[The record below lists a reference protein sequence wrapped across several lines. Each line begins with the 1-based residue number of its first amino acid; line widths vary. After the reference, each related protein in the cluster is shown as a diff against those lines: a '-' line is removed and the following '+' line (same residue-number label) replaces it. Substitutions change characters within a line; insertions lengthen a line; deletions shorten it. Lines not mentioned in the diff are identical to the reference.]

1 MFPSIRRALAV
12 IVLVILHLAHSTEAF
27 IDVIA
32 RDFNALTRKVTAYH
46 ILLPPKS
53 DEVALSLKQSIRNR
67 VNPPKG
73 SDKEPVYVV
82 DAFSAAAE
90 RYSRDEETAVRG
102 GLLGTLAPQ
111 GYCRA
116 RELDA
121 ACFQVPLGE
130 VCGPIESDYGYHLLL
145 VTERTNC
152 PKLDGQNTRISRAPD
167 GSVLLEGSNTQE
179 SKKVGTVLFQQVGF
193 WLGASLAGGIVAELA
208 AKASDAIPTL
218 P

>member
-12 IVLVILHLAHSTEAF
+12 IVLSILHLERPTVAF

-32 RDFNALTRKVTAYH
+32 RDFNALTRKVTAHH
-46 ILLPPKS
+46 ILLPKS

-73 SDKEPVYVV
+73 SDKEPIYIV

-116 RELDA
+116 KELDA

-152 PKLDGQNTRISRAPD
+152 PKLDGQNTRISRALD
-167 GSVLLEGSNTQE
+167 ESVLLEGSNIQE
-179 SKKVGTVLFQQVGF
+179 SRQVGMVLFQQVGF
-193 WLGASLAGGIVAELA
+193 WLGASFAGGIVAELA
-208 AKASDAIPTL
+208 AKASDIIPTL

>member
-1 MFPSIRRALAV
+1 MFPSIRRALPV

-32 RDFNALTRKVTAYH
+32 RDLNALTRKVTAYH

>member
-12 IVLVILHLAHSTEAF
+12 IVLSILHLERPTVAF

-32 RDFNALTRKVTAYH
+32 RDFNALTRKVTAHH
-46 ILLPPKS
+46 ILLPKS
-53 DEVALSLKQSIRNR
+53 DEVALSLKQSIRNK

-73 SDKEPVYVV
+73 SDKEPIYIV

-116 RELDA
+116 KELDA

-130 VCGPIESDYGYHLLL
+130 VCGPIESEYGYHLLL

-152 PKLDGQNTRISRAPD
+152 PKLDGQNTRISRALD
-167 GSVLLEGSNTQE
+167 ESVLLEGSDIQE
-179 SKKVGTVLFQQVGF
+179 SRQVGMILFQQVGF
-193 WLGASLAGGIVAELA
+193 WLGASFAGGIVAELA
-208 AKASDAIPTL
+208 AKASDIIPTL

>member
-12 IVLVILHLAHSTEAF
+12 IVLSILHLERPTVAF

-32 RDFNALTRKVTAYH
+32 RDFNALTRKVTAHH
-46 ILLPPKS
+46 ILLPKS
-53 DEVALSLKQSIRNR
+53 DEVALSLKQSIRNK

-73 SDKEPVYVV
+73 SDKEPIYIV

-116 RELDA
+116 KELDA

-130 VCGPIESDYGYHLLL
+130 VCGPIESEYGYHLLL

-152 PKLDGQNTRISRAPD
+152 PKLDGQNTRISRALD
-167 GSVLLEGSNTQE
+167 ESVLLEGSNIQE
-179 SKKVGTVLFQQVGF
+179 SRQVGMVLFQQVGF
-193 WLGASLAGGIVAELA
+193 WLGASFAGGIVAELA
-208 AKASDAIPTL
+208 AKASDIIPSL